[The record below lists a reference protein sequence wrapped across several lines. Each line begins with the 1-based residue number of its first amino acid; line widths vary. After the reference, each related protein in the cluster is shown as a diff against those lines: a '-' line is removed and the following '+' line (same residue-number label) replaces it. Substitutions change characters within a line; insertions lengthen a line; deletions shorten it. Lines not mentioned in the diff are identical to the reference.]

1 MQRKGSKE
9 ERLKS
14 MGKYMA
20 DIASNVVSS
29 VLGEKAGRF
38 TEEEDGSDLRQNEGD
53 ISTWRNVDTSQD
65 ESLLEEVND
74 PYAEMVIRGNK
85 KSKPNKQYGVND

>member
-1 MQRKGSKE
+1 MAKQRMRLKKEFQRKGSKE
-9 ERLKS
+9 DRLKS

-38 TEEEDGSDLRQNEGD
+38 TEDDSDDDADFQNHMNKNQ
-53 ISTWRNVDTSQD
+53 S
-65 ESLLEEVND
+65 SLIT
-74 PYAEMVIRGNK
+74 P
-85 KSKPNKQYGVND
+85 PP